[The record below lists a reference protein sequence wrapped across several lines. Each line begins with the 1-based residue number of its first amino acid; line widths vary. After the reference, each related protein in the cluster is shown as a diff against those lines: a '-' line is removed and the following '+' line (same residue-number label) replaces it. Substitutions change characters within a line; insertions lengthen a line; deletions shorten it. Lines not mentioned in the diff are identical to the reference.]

1 MGDSFLLLWDEGV
14 GRTAHIKNDGKNL
27 EEGRVVDLKH
37 GVHKVFLGY
46 EVCDIATYGPKF
58 IMLEV
63 TFGELIPQQIGPDQ
77 PHQFQAD
84 IRRATF
90 QSSLFAEIVSR
101 GEQLLKL
108 LKANKFVWLLV

>member
-1 MGDSFLLLWDEGV
+1 M

-63 TFGELIPQQIGPDQ
+63 TFGELIPQQIGPD
-77 PHQFQAD
+77 